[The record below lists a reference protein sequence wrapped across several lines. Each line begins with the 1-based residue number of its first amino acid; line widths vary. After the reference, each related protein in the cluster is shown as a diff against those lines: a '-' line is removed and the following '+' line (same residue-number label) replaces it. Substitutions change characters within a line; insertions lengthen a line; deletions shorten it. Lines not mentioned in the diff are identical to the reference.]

1 MAIVIE
7 RAITIKDN
15 ISTLDNPLY
24 LYTGDGDI
32 TYLFTI
38 KEMKKSA
45 RFGQIS
51 QTNVITEEGY
61 FSYGDVRIYKPNEE
75 LAFTARAQI
84 IDDKLQAVFSS
95 EDIDHINESGIHQL
109 QIHLYDAETG
119 ERNRFTIPPVD
130 LHVLLPVGT
139 TTSAINQAIAG
150 YSVLRVD
157 AMEEPED
164 TFNEDGTYNATDWNI
179 NDVITAV
186 KLNKIEEAISALAS
200 SSENIDTSN
209 FATKDDI
216 GNIDAILDNINGE
229 VI

>member
-7 RAITIKDN
+7 RVITIKDN

-84 IDDKLQAVFSS
+84 IDDKLQAIFSF
-95 EDIDHINESGIHQL
+95 EDIDNITESGIHQL

-119 ERNRFTIPPVD
+119 ERNRFTIPPVN

-139 TTSAINQAIAG
+139 TTSAINQAITG

-157 AMEEPED
+157 SIEEPED
-164 TFNEDGTYNATDWNI
+164 AFNEDGTYNATDWNI

-200 SSENIDTSN
+200 SSGNIDTSN
-209 FATKDDI
+209 FATKEDI